1 MHYTKA
7 DELQQSKHFLYE
19 TVFLDT
25 YKVILLLHSG
35 TYEKRWGVCTVAQQP
50 AETHS
55 LFKKT
60 FLVLVDKCAS
70 VGTSHRK
77 ESQTRFTK
85 TLVMHW
91 LIVMG
96 WKMETCLCLLSI
108 LYSVH
113 PLSMWVWVKL
123 SIGIIH
129 KLQQSMIKILNLEKC
144 TTADIHSTHGSCSR
158 WSLKYVSLLSLSLS
172 LLLKLWNKTVTM
184 WPLHVLVDTQ
194 YQHADSGPLLVLV
207 PSKNECTWTGDV
219 CLTYIPNW
227 FTFGPSGSF
236 SKTYRPQLILT
247 SLEGSWTRG
256 SFRRVKQGH
265 GKSTEME
272 PSVNWALRS
281 VDRMCPRLLGFSAQP
296 LIQGRSK
303 NMLQGLYRL

>member
-1 MHYTKA
+1 MSTARQFATSTWYISKQLTVLLVLRMMCTGARVMHYTKA

-113 PLSMWVWVKL
+113 PLSMWV
-123 SIGIIH
+123 
-129 KLQQSMIKILNLEKC
+129 
-144 TTADIHSTHGSCSR
+144 
-158 WSLKYVSLLSLSLS
+158 
-172 LLLKLWNKTVTM
+172 
-184 WPLHVLVDTQ
+184 
-194 YQHADSGPLLVLV
+194 
-207 PSKNECTWTGDV
+207 
-219 CLTYIPNW
+219 
-227 FTFGPSGSF
+227 
-236 SKTYRPQLILT
+236 
-247 SLEGSWTRG
+247 
-256 SFRRVKQGH
+256 
-265 GKSTEME
+265 
-272 PSVNWALRS
+272 
-281 VDRMCPRLLGFSAQP
+281 
-296 LIQGRSK
+296 
-303 NMLQGLYRL
+303 